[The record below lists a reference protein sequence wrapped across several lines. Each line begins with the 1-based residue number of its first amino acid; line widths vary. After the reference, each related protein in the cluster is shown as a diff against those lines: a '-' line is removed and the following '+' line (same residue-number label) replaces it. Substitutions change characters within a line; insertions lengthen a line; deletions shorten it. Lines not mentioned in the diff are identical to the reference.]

1 LEKWVL
7 AFDLI
12 ANDSER
18 LLNINEMAK
27 VGLAAIIK
35 MDDILLKTHYSI
47 TPLFHYSM
55 IEARTHSK
63 NILDFHLA
71 IQTPERQLRGLS
83 VFFPAVRPDKFNEAA
98 SSQIGFMDTGFVL
111 CKFHEILGILITH
124 RHHQVPPFRQLF
136 Q

>member
-1 LEKWVL
+1 MEKWVL
-7 AFDLI
+7 AFGLI
-12 ANDSER
+12 AHNSKR

-27 VGLAAIIK
+27 AGLAVMIK

-47 TPLFHYSM
+47 IPLFHYSM

-71 IQTPERQLRGLS
+71 IETPERQLIGLP
-83 VFFPAVRPDKFNEAA
+83 VFFPAVHSDEFHKAA
-98 SSQIGFMDTGFVL
+98 STQIGFMDTRLIF
-111 CKFHEILGILITH
+111 CKLHEILGVLIAH
-124 RHHQVPPFRQLF
+124 RHHQASPFRQLF